1 MAKNPHL
8 TQDKLNLLAQIPE
21 EVIELISS
29 GVKTQSDLAAMIH
42 GLKSRIIESA
52 LSGEIEHHLSPPQ
65 AESTEEAV
73 EVSRNRR
80 NGYTGKTI
88 KTNSGDLAINVPRD
102 RNSEFEPLL
111 IQKYKRRLEGIDD
124 AVLALYSRGMS
135 MRDIRSTINELYHQ
149 DLSEELL
156 SSITDSVNDEVK
168 EWQNRP
174 LELRYPILFLDCM
187 VVKVQENKSII
198 NKSIYLALG
207 IGTDGNK
214 ELLGMWI
221 SQNEGA
227 KFWLNV
233 LTELNNR
240 GVKEVFIACCD
251 GLTGFPDA
259 IASVYPE
266 CQIQSCIVHMVR
278 NSLAF
283 VPWKD
288 RKEVAADLKL
298 IYSADTEEL
307 ALDNLDEFA
316 KKWDAKYPAISKSWY
331 NRWDQLNTLFGY
343 TKDIRKAIYTT
354 NAIES
359 LNMTLRKVVKNKRS
373 FPNDTAVFKTLYLAI
388 QNIAK
393 RWTMP
398 IRDWAMAY
406 QQMLIKFGKI

>member
-1 MAKNPHL
+1 MAKNPSL
-8 TQDKLNLLAQIPE
+8 TQDKLDILAQIPE
-21 EVIELISS
+21 SVIEQLSA
-29 GVKTQSDLAAMIH
+29 GVKTQADLHAIIL

-52 LSGEIEHHLSPPQ
+52 LNGEINNHLANPVLD
-65 AESTEEAV
+65 EEGEALY
-73 EVSRNRR
+73 NRR
-80 NGYTGKTI
+80 NGFTSKTV
-88 KTNSGDLAINVPRD
+88 KTASGDIPIQVPRD

-111 IQKYKRRLEGIDD
+111 IQKHKRRLEGIDD
-124 AVLALYSRGMS
+124 AVLALYARGMS
-135 MRDIRSTINELYHQ
+135 MRDIRATISELYHQ
-149 DLSEELL
+149 DLSEELI
-156 SSITDSVNDEVK
+156 SSITDSVNEEVK

-174 LELRYPILFLDCM
+174 LESRYPIVFLDCL

-198 NKSIYLALG
+198 NKAIYLALG
-207 IGTDGNK
+207 VRTDGIK

-240 GVKEVFIACCD
+240 GLKEIFIACCD

-266 CQIQSCIVHMVR
+266 CQVQSCIVHMVR
-278 NSLAF
+278 NSLVF
-283 VPWKD
+283 VPYKD
-288 RKEVAADLKL
+288 RKAVAADLKT
-298 IYSADTEEL
+298 IYQADTEDTALQNLEL
-307 ALDNLDEFA
+307 FA
-316 KKWDAKYPAISKSWY
+316 DKWNKKYPAISKSWY
-331 NRWDQLNTLFGY
+331 NRWEQLNTLFGY
-343 TKDIRKAIYTT
+343 TEDIRKAIYTT

-359 LNMTLRKVVKNKRS
+359 LNMTLRKVMKNKRV

-388 QNIAK
+388 QNVAK

-398 IRDWAMAY
+398 IRDWAPAY